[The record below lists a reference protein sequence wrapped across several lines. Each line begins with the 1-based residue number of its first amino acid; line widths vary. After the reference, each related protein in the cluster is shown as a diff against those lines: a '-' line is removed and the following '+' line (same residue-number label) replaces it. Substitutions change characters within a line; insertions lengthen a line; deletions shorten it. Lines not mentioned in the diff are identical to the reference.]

1 MSIRVFQVEEEFRI
15 YRLAG
20 MFASNSYYGS
30 ARISMAKNEA
40 VNARPG
46 DEIHVLPGGARR
58 EGRREVRDP
67 VRRPR
72 KDHGLHHRRR
82 DGDRPALHAGD
93 RRPRQ

>member
-1 MSIRVFQVEEEFRI
+1 MSTRVFQVEEEFRI

-46 DEIHVLPGGARR
+46 DEIHVLPGGTFLSRPGHV
-58 EGRREVRDP
+58 EGC
-67 VRRPR
+67 
-72 KDHGLHHRRR
+72 
-82 DGDRPALHAGD
+82 ASAG
-93 RRPRQ
+93 RGERAAVPYCSGHVPS